1 MARAVLYTNNMRQT
15 TRLSAAIL
23 VALLSFTIPAL
34 ALEKPSSAQASDV
47 TARFADGG
55 FHIDG
60 LKAIEVGGIVVLR
73 GKTTDP
79 AEAARVAD
87 FAKTLGYE
95 RVANVVGVVDPP
107 NDEVIERSAERALA
121 SHRTL
126 DGCTFHIDSQQ
137 GVVHLAGRVQYE
149 LQKDVAANLVRSI
162 DGVRDVKM
170 EMQR

>member
-1 MARAVLYTNNMRQT
+1 MRQT
-15 TRLSAAIL
+15 TRLSAAVL
-23 VALLSFTIPAL
+23 VALLSFTLPAL

-47 TARFADGG
+47 TARFADGA

-60 LKAIEVGGIVVLR
+60 FKAIEVGGIVVLR

-87 FAKTLGYE
+87 FAKNLGYE
-95 RVANVVGVVDPP
+95 RVANVVGVIDPP
-107 NDEVIERSAERALA
+107 DDQAIERNAERALA

-126 DGCTFHIDSQQ
+126 DGCTFHVDSQQ

-149 LQKDVAANLVRSI
+149 LQKDIAADLVRNV

-170 EMQR
+170 ELVR